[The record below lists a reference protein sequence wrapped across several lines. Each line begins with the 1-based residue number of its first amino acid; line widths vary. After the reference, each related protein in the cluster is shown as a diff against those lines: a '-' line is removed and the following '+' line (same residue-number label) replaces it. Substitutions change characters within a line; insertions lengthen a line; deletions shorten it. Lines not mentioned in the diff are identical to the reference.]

1 MPTVCSISCVQH
13 HHLWDLRPAGASNL
27 FEQKVYLCQH
37 IADDINDSGH
47 NVVQT
52 VFAQCGAMYKAD
64 GPEELRCVGETEFVQ
79 GIVAMSNAGI
89 YGGARLCT
97 GIFGSADLNLG
108 SAVESVLLAHLAA
121 SSNFRGIR
129 SAFPADFEGSDF
141 AQGYAMLAKYNLA
154 FDNYSPDY
162 QRLPNL
168 AKLAATQPTVPVIVN
183 HLGGKID
190 PHMDAAEFAK
200 WKSCID
206 AVAAVPNCVLKCGG
220 AQQRVGSDWEPPFH
234 MHKRQAP
241 IGSSELCDLLFKF
254 YSYAIDAFGPDR
266 CAWPRTLEKSRKAAS
281 LSPRATGNS
290 DIVCVQ

>member
-1 MPTVCSISCVQH
+1 MQH
-13 HHLWDLRPAGASNL
+13 HHLWDLRPAGTANL

-37 IADDINDSGH
+37 VADDIISSGH

-52 VFAQCGAMYKAD
+52 VFAQCGAMYKID

-89 YGGARLCT
+89 YGRARLCT

-108 SAVESVLLAHLAA
+108 SAVEPVLLAHMAA
-121 SSNFRGIR
+121 SRNFRGIR
-129 SAFPADFEGSDF
+129 SSFPSDVEDSEF
-141 AQGYAMLAKYNLA
+141 VQGYAMLAKHNLT

-162 QRLPNL
+162 ERLPAL

-190 PHMDAAEFAK
+190 PHMNDADFSK

-206 AVAAVPNCVLKCGG
+206 AVAAVPNCVMKCGG
-220 AQQRVGSDWEPPFH
+220 AQQRVGPDWEPEFH
-234 MHKRQAP
+234 MHKRLTP
-241 IGSSELCDLLFKF
+241 IGSSELCDLLYKF
-254 YSYAIDAFGPDR
+254 YEYAIDAFGPDR
-266 CAWPRTLEKSRKAAS
+266 CA
-281 LSPRATGNS
+281 
-290 DIVCVQ
+290 